1 MQEDMVEGQLTLFEP
16 VDPFTGEKMQEISP
30 SIEGL
35 LVNVARLVVFYS
47 RDFSPRQVRRLIA
60 AEQTTRY
67 TGSFDYCNTFR
78 KGETVRRMPVR
89 TMAQRTGLLKRCRYS
104 TL

>member
-1 MQEDMVEGQLTLFEP
+1 MVEGQLTLFEP

-47 RDFSPRQVRRLIA
+47 RDLSPRQVTRLIV
-60 AEQTTRY
+60 AEQEAVKS
-67 TGSFDYCNTFR
+67 SFCHLSFIFLYDI
-78 KGETVRRMPVR
+78 
-89 TMAQRTGLLKRCRYS
+89 LK
-104 TL
+104 L